1 MGKQKIFFNAKK
13 IVAVS
18 MLGLGLST
26 FAVSI
31 PSTLLTVDAEI
42 VKTSDIQVKT
52 GKAGYSV
59 WQARYIHI
67 LQNVIMASL

>member
-1 MGKQKIFFNAKK
+1 MRKQKIFFNAKK

-52 GKAGYSV
+52 GKAGYRLFYLNEV
-59 WQARYIHI
+59 V
-67 LQNVIMASL
+67 L